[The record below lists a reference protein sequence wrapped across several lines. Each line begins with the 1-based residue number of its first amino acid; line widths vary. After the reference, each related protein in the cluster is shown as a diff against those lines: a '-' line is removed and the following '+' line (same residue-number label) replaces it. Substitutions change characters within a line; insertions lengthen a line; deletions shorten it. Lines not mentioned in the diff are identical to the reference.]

1 MKTLKRK
8 GKKCEYIKINFNDE
22 AEYKAILDCLNRSSV
37 LIGESFPEDTDGSNF
52 ELVKMLESTKMSYE
66 DGTVSALIFFDFV
79 EQLFWHCWDLSVLT
93 CKHANLYQLD
103 APDAIEPATPA
114 ETVIEQPESEEPAIE
129 KVVEPS
135 VEEDVEYQP
144 AVKDENIDSE
154 PVVEP
159 VDEID
164 PPTPE
169 ITTSIEIE
177 TVENTSEPVDEEEAI
192 EEPSAPILPTVDIDI
207 EDVDVEAIKVEE
219 SVDKKPPVEE
229 TNDNESD
236 IKEHDEE
243 ETTIEEE
250 FEFEEKFTDEEPTM
264 YEPSIDESFLEGIAL
279 EEPPVEEPTIEE
291 PVIEEPVVN
300 EKEVERA
307 TPKTKKKKTI
317 ELVEDADAQA
327 AALFAKMT
335 GGDTEETEKKTTN
348 KFMQRV
354 NKFFKK

>member
-114 ETVIEQPESEEPAIE
+114 ETVTEQPEVEESTTEEVI
-129 KVVEPS
+129 EPS
-135 VEEDVEYQP
+135 VEESIEDQP
-144 AVKDENIDSE
+144 TVKDENIDSE
-154 PVVEP
+154 PVVESIE
-159 VDEID
+159 EID

-169 ITTSIEIE
+169 ITAPSEIE
-177 TVENTSEPVDEEEAI
+177 TVENKSEPVAEEVIEA
-192 EEPSAPILPTVDIDI
+192 PATPILPTVDIDI
-207 EDVDVEAIKVEE
+207 EDVDVEVIAVEE
-219 SVDKKPPVEE
+219 SVDTKPPVEE
-229 TNDNESD
+229 TRDNESD
-236 IKEHDEE
+236 IKEHDE

-279 EEPPVEEPTIEE
+279 EEPPVEEPVIEE

-335 GGDTEETEKKTTN
+335 GGDTEEPEKKPTN